1 MTYSPIFSQQLRG
14 LVRAWKPHF
23 GTRCETQLG
32 CAASNRKTISYI
44 QRKQDGKRCFIYIYR
59 KDVTVDY
66 NGHSPACEYG
76 SKPNAL

>member
-1 MTYSPIFSQQLRG
+1 VKLNLAVPQATG
-14 LVRAWKPHF
+14 
-23 GTRCETQLG
+23 
-32 CAASNRKTISYI
+32 
-44 QRKQDGKRCFIYIYR
+44 KQYLIYKGNKMEKRCFIYIYR